1 MNGFLCIDKPAGIT
15 SRDVVNEIQRHLRPA
30 KVGHA
35 GTLDPLAT
43 GVLVVAVGR
52 ATKLVSYV
60 QRLEKRTYTA
70 TFELGKTSDTE
81 DISGQITKRDVPT
94 PPSEESVVVACARH
108 VGEIL
113 QRPPAYSAIR
123 VNGKRAY
130 NLARQGGKS
139 RTQGTSG
146 CDSQHRLVGVS
157 VSLPE
162 ARQFAVEVG
171 RTFARWGATLV
182 RSWGCGALMTE
193 LRRTAIGGFGIER
206 SETISQMDGVESI
219 RSHLA
224 PLVAGV
230 ATMPRL
236 TVDKSQEIAIS
247 YGKKI
252 ALDRQEVELAAVSE
266 DGELVAVLA
275 CSRDDLYRPAIQLHC
290 KVNASRP

>member
-1 MNGFLCIDKPAGIT
+1 VNGFLCIDKPTGIT

-60 QRLEKRTYTA
+60 QRLEKRYTA

-108 VGEIL
+108 VGDIL

-130 NLARQGGKS
+130 DLARQGEKVELKERPVVIHNIDLLEYQFPYLKLNVCCGS
-139 RTQGTSG
+139 GTYI
-146 CDSQHRLVGVS
+146 R
-157 VSLPE
+157 SLGRDIGE
-162 ARQFAVEVG
+162 A
-171 RTFARWGATLV
+171 L
-182 RSWGCGALMTE
+182 GCGALMTE

-206 SETISQMDGVESI
+206 SETISQMDGVDSI

-230 ATMPRL
+230 ATLPRL
-236 TVDKSQEIAIS
+236 TVDKSQETAIS

-252 ALDRQEVELAAVSE
+252 TLHRQEDELAAISE
-266 DGELVAVLA
+266 EGELVAVLLR
-275 CSRDDLYRPAIQLHC
+275 SRHDLYRPAINFIAH
-290 KVNASRP
+290 